1 VFVIL
6 FTFSLMYECTKLII
20 NITDLLLRVLDVR
33 CAAVLVVSLTSIQ
46 SDDWNGSY
54 TLMPWVA
61 DN

>member
-1 VFVIL
+1 
-6 FTFSLMYECTKLII
+6 MYECTKLII

>member
-1 VFVIL
+1 
-6 FTFSLMYECTKLII
+6 MYECTKLII

-33 CAAVLVVSLTSIQ
+33 CAAVVVSLTSIQ